1 MIRNCNR
8 NSTSDRNTHTSA
20 SSSRSTYTQAQAAAE
35 AVSTHKMVAIEYA
48 VPVKADKVVRSRKHG
63 QQTLREMPGIQRI
76 FVDDR
81 TNAFFNGNGIELVK
95 VVITAN
101 NKAQADACY
110 QKAKGMIMVVLKEEQ
125 KPSQNTSERTYKG
138 YYDVVEEG
146 DKVFRSPKHG
156 QKILKEHHPN
166 CRIKV
171 CDRNNTG
178 MVRVI
183 ITGPSKHATDACYR
197 EGDQMVQKLLASTPR
212 SERANPVKELTIE
225 EQFEELVRGCKTLVH
240 IREMMGYENH
250 DECPEVMELIAWR
263 EAQGITD
270 HGEIGKAWQPEKPI
284 AYLDDVV
291 GYEVPLDDWG
301 EYSVIHSRAQREN
314 PHLKII

>member
-1 MIRNCNR
+1 
-8 NSTSDRNTHTSA
+8 
-20 SSSRSTYTQAQAAAE
+20 
-35 AVSTHKMVAIEYA
+35 MVAIEYA
-48 VPVKADKVVRSRKHG
+48 VPIKADKVVRSRKHG
-63 QQTLREMPGIQRI
+63 QQKLREMPGIQRI

-81 TNAFFNGNGIELVK
+81 ANAFFNGNGIELVK
-95 VVITAN
+95 VVITAK
-101 NKAQADACY
+101 NKKQADACY
-110 QKAKGMIMVVLKEEQ
+110 QKAKEMIMAILKEEQ

-156 QKILKEHHPN
+156 QKTLKEHHPN

-212 SERANPVKELTIE
+212 SERANPIKELTAE
-225 EQFEELVRGCKTLVH
+225 EQFEEFVRLVKVLINTREFRGLT
-240 IREMMGYENH
+240 NH

-263 EAQGITD
+263 EEQGITD
-270 HGEIGKAWQPEKPI
+270 HSELGHAWVSPLPMVD
-284 AYLDDVV
+284 LDDIV
-291 GYEVPLDDWG
+291 GYEVPIDDWG
-301 EYSVIHSRAQREN
+301 EYSVIHSKAQREN

>member
-1 MIRNCNR
+1 
-8 NSTSDRNTHTSA
+8 
-20 SSSRSTYTQAQAAAE
+20 
-35 AVSTHKMVAIEYA
+35 MVAIEYA

-81 TNAFFNGNGIELVK
+81 SNAFFNGNGIELVK
-95 VVITAN
+95 VVITAR

-110 QKAKGMIMVVLKEEQ
+110 QKAKEMIMGVLKEEQ
-125 KPSQNTSERTYKG
+125 KSKKTAGERTYKG

-156 QKILKEHHPN
+156 QKTLKEHHPN

-212 SERANPVKELTIE
+212 SERANPVKELTPE
-225 EQFEELVRGCKTLVH
+225 EQFEEFVRLVKVLINTREFRGIT
-240 IREMMGYENH
+240 NH

-263 EAQGITD
+263 EEQGITD
-270 HGEIGKAWQPEKPI
+270 HSELGRAWESPLPMVD
-284 AYLDDVV
+284 LDDVV
-291 GYEVPLDDWG
+291 GYKVPLDDWG
-301 EYSVIHSRAQREN
+301 EYAAIHQQAQREN